1 MIISIPALVR
11 FAPQLAPT
19 VLAGSNPMTDKVLT
33 RCPDCGAPVVN
44 ASACLTCPSCGWG
57 KCG

>member
-1 MIISIPALVR
+1 MIISIPAIQR

-19 VLAGSNPMTDKVLT
+19 VLSTSNPMTDKTLP
-33 RCPDCGAPVVN
+33 RCPECGNPVVR
-44 ASACLTCPSCGWG
+44 ASSCITCPACGWG

>member
-1 MIISIPALVR
+1 MIISIPTLLR

-19 VLAGSNPMTDKVLT
+19 VLAGSNPMTSKDLN
-33 RCPDCGAPVVN
+33 RCPECGNPVVK
-44 ASACLTCPSCGWG
+44 ASACITCPACGWG